1 MADFTE
7 LLKIDDLKNGQMKAY
22 SAGGREVLVAKVG
35 DKFFAANNRC
45 PHFGAKLA
53 EGKLEGTIV
62 TCPKHASR
70 FDLKDGHVVRW
81 TDWSGIKLGVAKIF
95 KPPRSLAMYP
105 TKVEGDKVLIKI

>member
-7 LLKIDDLKNGQMKAY
+7 LLKADDLKNGQMKAY
-22 SAGGREVLVAKVG
+22 TAGGHEVLIAKVD

-62 TCPKHASR
+62 TCPKHASQ

-81 TDWSGIKLGVAKIF
+81 TDWSGIKLGVVKMF
-95 KPPRSLAMYP
+95 KPARPLSMYP
-105 TKVEGDKVLIKI
+105 TKVEGGKVLIQI